1 MCGKENSSKIDKMIN
16 IDISAV
22 LMLFIQEVCGTGHY
36 SKGGSANYEYHQ
48 ITKKVES
55 FRLCECYGGRT

>member
-16 IDISAV
+16 IDIFAV

-36 SKGGSANYEYHQ
+36 LEGWSAIYENNE
-48 ITKKVES
+48 IKEVKSLSLRS
-55 FRLCECYGGRT
+55 FECNR

>member
-16 IDISAV
+16 IDIFAV

-36 SKGGSANYEYHQ
+36 SEGGSANYEYHQ